1 LGLFGAFPSAQSDMI
16 ISHSFQGAIQSWH
29 NSSDNSWS
37 SVPMPGGHF
46 GPVKSLSW
54 SPDGWYLLSA
64 STDQS
69 VRVTGHWKGHG
80 WYEVAR
86 TQVHG
91 HDMSCVAAVTN
102 SMYVSGSE
110 EKVLRVF
117 EGTAT
122 FFSNLS
128 AITGEDYMDKTTP
141 LSTLGAHIPALGLSN
156 KAISDADMRQDVKFE
171 DNPGA
176 KDYDIPYQ
184 VAFAPI
190 ELSQPPVEEI
200 LLQRTLWPEL
210 QKLYGHGYEVYQC
223 SAAPDG
229 TLVAS
234 SCKASHQ
241 QYAAVM
247 LWDTKTWRKVAEL
260 IHHNLTVTRLRFSPD
275 SSKLLSVSRDRDWA
289 VFSTVD
295 PYQLLASSNK
305 GAHSRIIWDC
315 AWFKDS
321 CSFLTVSRDKRLLV
335 WQSEGESYTKVVD
348 EKFDS
353 SIGANATW

>member
-1 LGLFGAFPSAQSDMI
+1 
-16 ISHSFQGAIQSWH
+16 
-29 NSSDNSWS
+29 
-37 SVPMPGGHF
+37 
-46 GPVKSLSW
+46 
-54 SPDGWYLLSA
+54 
-64 STDQS
+64 
-69 VRVTGHWKGHG
+69 
-80 WYEVAR
+80 
-86 TQVHG
+86 
-91 HDMSCVAAVTN
+91 
-102 SMYVSGSE
+102 
-110 EKVLRVF
+110 
-117 EGTAT
+117 
-122 FFSNLS
+122 
-128 AITGEDYMDKTTP
+128 
-141 LSTLGAHIPALGLSN
+141 
-156 KAISDADMRQDVKFE
+156 
-171 DNPGA
+171 
-176 KDYDIPYQ
+176 
-184 VAFAPI
+184 
-190 ELSQPPVEEI
+190 
-200 LLQRTLWPEL
+200 
-210 QKLYGHGYEVYQC
+210 VYQC

-289 VFSTVD
+289 VFSTAD

-305 GAHSRIIWDC
+305 GPHSRIIWDC

-353 SIGANATW
+353 SITAVDVCRGATPQYVAIGFETGQITICQREVDKMRTIFTLPSSLCPTLTINELAWRPGPSTTLALCSEDNSLVIVDLALNEE